1 MLPLHV
7 MLLPAHGPRRKR
19 DPLVF
24 FNGGPGAPTIA
35 YAGYA
40 SWALSSLRDTHDLL
54 LVDMRGTGE
63 PAPLACD
70 LYEDHGRLAPYLAP
84 YWPLDRVR
92 ACAAQ
97 LSKHVDLT
105 QYTTEAAARD
115 FDAVRDALHI
125 DQINLYG
132 ASYGTRLGLE
142 YMRLFPEH
150 VRRAVLLG
158 VIPPE
163 APTGRDMARG
173 AEYALEA
180 AFAACAAN
188 RACHNTTPD
197 PRADIV
203 AMLAR
208 LRSTPAAF
216 RLWNWRRLSME
227 RVTLTAPAFAEALF
241 IDSYSPG
248 TIVDVLPMVHRA
260 LSTGDY
266 AALAQHFIRVARS
279 RRADRSE
286 GLMISVICTED
297 APRLSLTDAHDGETV
312 LGLPTIHSFLA
323 ACDVW
328 PRGKFSPAFGQRVV
342 SDIPTLLM
350 SGGLDPASPPNLADS
365 AALGLSR
372 HEQYL
377 DPGEGH
383 ASLDDRARARIVEF
397 IARP

>member
-7 MLLPAHGPRRKR
+7 MLLPARGPRRER
-19 DPLVF
+19 EPLVF
-24 FNGGPGAPTIA
+24 FNGGPGAPTID
-35 YAGYA
+35 YANYA

-70 LYEDHGRLAPYLAP
+70 LYDDHGRLAPFLAP

-92 ACAAQ
+92 ACAAR
-97 LSKHVDLT
+97 LSKRFDLT

-115 FDAVRDALHI
+115 FDAVRAALHI
-125 DQINLYG
+125 DQIDLYG

-150 VRRAVLLG
+150 VHRAVLLG

-163 APTGRDMARG
+163 APTGRDFAVG
-173 AEYALEA
+173 GEHALQA
-180 AFAACAAN
+180 AFAACAVN
-188 RACHNTTPD
+188 RRCHDAAPD

-203 AMLAR
+203 AMLGR
-208 LRSTPAAF
+208 LRSSPATR

-248 TIVDVLPMVHRA
+248 TLVDVLPMVHRA

-266 AALAQHFIRVARS
+266 TALVRHFIRTARS
-279 RRADRSE
+279 RRANRSE

-297 APRLSLTDAHDGETV
+297 APRLSLADAHESDTV
-312 LGLPTIHSFLA
+312 LGLPTIHNFLA

-328 PRGKFSPAFGQRVV
+328 PRGKFSPAFGRRVI

-377 DPGEGH
+377 DPWEGH